1 MKLPI
6 YIISDNHFLLE
17 DTKEEKKRRQKLFD
31 LFQTIKET
39 EGTLII
45 GGDFFDFWLEFIG
58 GPPLYYD
65 DILNELERLHNNNI
79 TIHYVLGN
87 HDYWDFGYFQKKFGC
102 LVHKQDFSFTVDN
115 KNILITHGDGI
126 LKHDYLYRFMKKIIR
141 SKLIMSLFRLIPHPH
156 NFTPIL
162 ASAIMAPILIKDR
175 LYAIAIPIV
184 GMFVSDLIIGFHPYQ
199 FVVYFTILTIA
210 LVSPMHKNYAML
222 GMMAVGGS
230 IWFFVTTNFA
240 VWIVWD
246 YYPKTFEGLLTSYTL
261 AIPFFKNTLISTCL
275 FTGLLIILI
284 KYIRA
289 LNKKT
294 NYFIFNLISK

>member
-141 SKLIMSLFRLIPHPH
+141 SKLIMSLFRLIPRKLGCKIAKKISGTKNKFNKESKLDKKYKNELKQFAINKMKDENIDAVLMGHYH
-156 NFTPIL
+156 QIGIEPINNKHFINL
-162 ASAIMAPILIKDR
+162 GDWINNYTVTQYDKNGEWNQKNIEVVKD
-175 LYAIAIPIV
+175 
-184 GMFVSDLIIGFHPYQ
+184 D
-199 FVVYFTILTIA
+199 
-210 LVSPMHKNYAML
+210 K
-222 GMMAVGGS
+222 
-230 IWFFVTTNFA
+230 
-240 VWIVWD
+240 
-246 YYPKTFEGLLTSYTL
+246 
-261 AIPFFKNTLISTCL
+261 
-275 FTGLLIILI
+275 
-284 KYIRA
+284 
-289 LNKKT
+289 
-294 NYFIFNLISK
+294 